1 MKKLFF
7 VLLISLNSCN
17 ENQELNIVVNNLFQD
32 NMIIQ
37 HNSETPIWGT
47 VKPNKQV
54 KIEMSWGD
62 KYKTLADSKGNWRIN
77 IKTPI
82 ADNIPHSIRVE
93 SSDDEIIFNNILL
106 GEVWLASGQSNMQWR
121 MRRSEN
127 KNELSNSVFNNKKI
141 RMITVDRNLSLK
153 PLSKFSGE
161 WKICSTETISDFS
174 AVGYFFAKKLYDELD
189 VPIGIINSSVGG
201 TPAESWS
208 NINNLEKVNGFENLR
223 ERLEIS
229 NDTNSVYNLWLSTHK
244 YVNRDEFINKKEI
257 KFFDKKNK
265 LFLDEEFN
273 DTKWKVRSLDEI
285 RTIFKKKE
293 VDLSKYSR
301 FQNSHDD
308 FDGAVWLRNDFVI
321 NQENILNIE
330 LEIGELATTQEFYS
344 VFINGELIGR
354 KNNWSSAPSRYKIRD
369 GLLKLGK
376 NNISIRLLDFY
387 GDGGLK
393 EDLNRGLYSQNE
405 KIISFDDSW
414 KTKFI
419 AWLTNENLYLLNDG
433 FSEVVFPS
441 PIRISRS
448 QGSYTV
454 LNNSMINPL
463 GNFKIKGVI
472 WYQGEGNRSRSRA
485 YTKVF
490 PALIDSFREQWNDN
504 TLPFY
509 YVQLAP
515 FGDIAARRRSDSEF
529 VAELREAQRLTLKKN
544 NVGMAVIM
552 DVGDDLDIH
561 PLPKKPVGDRLAL
574 LALAKDYGFE
584 NLVYSGP
591 LFKQVKYNNNE
602 AVITFENIGSGLFSP
617 QPQLNHFEVASENK
631 KFYGASARIVGNS
644 VIASSKK
651 VTKPI
656 YVRYGWKNFLIPSL
670 FNKEGLPASSFSSLE
685 NPFTQ

>member
-223 ERLEIS
+223 ERFEIS
-229 NDTNSVYNLWLSTHK
+229 NDTNSDYNLWLSNHK

-273 DTKWKVRSLDEI
+273 DTNWKVRSLDEI

-293 VDLSKYSR
+293 VDLSIYSR

-321 NQENILNIE
+321 NKENILNI
-330 LEIGELATTQEFYS
+330 
-344 VFINGELIGR
+344 
-354 KNNWSSAPSRYKIRD
+354 
-369 GLLKLGK
+369 
-376 NNISIRLLDFY
+376 
-387 GDGGLK
+387 
-393 EDLNRGLYSQNE
+393 
-405 KIISFDDSW
+405 
-414 KTKFI
+414 
-419 AWLTNENLYLLNDG
+419 
-433 FSEVVFPS
+433 
-441 PIRISRS
+441 
-448 QGSYTV
+448 
-454 LNNSMINPL
+454 
-463 GNFKIKGVI
+463 
-472 WYQGEGNRSRSRA
+472 
-485 YTKVF
+485 
-490 PALIDSFREQWNDN
+490 
-504 TLPFY
+504 
-509 YVQLAP
+509 
-515 FGDIAARRRSDSEF
+515 
-529 VAELREAQRLTLKKN
+529 
-544 NVGMAVIM
+544 
-552 DVGDDLDIH
+552 
-561 PLPKKPVGDRLAL
+561 
-574 LALAKDYGFE
+574 
-584 NLVYSGP
+584 
-591 LFKQVKYNNNE
+591 
-602 AVITFENIGSGLFSP
+602 
-617 QPQLNHFEVASENK
+617 
-631 KFYGASARIVGNS
+631 
-644 VIASSKK
+644 
-651 VTKPI
+651 
-656 YVRYGWKNFLIPSL
+656 
-670 FNKEGLPASSFSSLE
+670 
-685 NPFTQ
+685 